1 MPRHI
6 ESQIQRSCK
15 KWFDYQY
22 GQFSQLL
29 FAVPNGG
36 LRGKREAAI
45 MKAEGMTA
53 GVADMILLV
62 SRKGYG
68 SLCIEFKTAKGRQR
82 TYKKSGNASLKSTE
96 TNMLSFAVLTT
107 SLRLLLLIWADR
119 TFLRV
124 KKCAY

>member
-62 SRKGYG
+62 PKKGYA
-68 SLCIEFKTAKGRQR
+68 SLCIEFKTEKGRQTQLQKDWQR
-82 TYKKSGNASLKSTE
+82 NAEMHGNKYVVVR
-96 TNMLSFAVLTT
+96 SF
-107 SLRLLLLIWADR
+107 SQ
-119 TFLRV
+119 FV
-124 KKCAY
+124 KEITAYLC